1 LTVGDT
7 AGLVVLTDFGKSKIA
22 TPMKKLRAQWFLA
35 GLGLLLVLP
44 LSAQDMK
51 LKSGSLEFLKG
62 EKTLN
67 VEYVYDG
74 LTVGNGTEQAY
85 IEKKVAEFNTK
96 EPGKGEKWLENWKS
110 DRSKRYQPKF
120 EELLN
125 KQFTE
130 RKVDLKTGQYADA
143 KYTLVLKTLN
153 LEPGYNAFVSRAPA
167 QISTEAKFVETKD
180 RSKELAVISI
190 LKAPGSGAM
199 GYDYDPGYRLQ
210 EGYAKTGKE
219 LGKFLCQK
227 ALK

>member
-1 LTVGDT
+1 
-7 AGLVVLTDFGKSKIA
+7 
-22 TPMKKLRAQWFLA
+22 MRKLRTPLLIA
-35 GLGLLLVLP
+35 GLGLFLILP

-51 LKSGSLEFLKG
+51 VKSGSLDFLKG
-62 EKTLN
+62 QKTLN

-85 IEKKVAEFNTK
+85 IEKKVAEFNAK
-96 EPGKGEKWLENWKS
+96 EPGKGEKWLENWKA
-110 DRSKRYQPKF
+110 DRTKRYQPKF

-130 RKVDLKTGQYADA
+130 RKVDLKAGQYADA

-153 LEPGYNAFVSRAPA
+153 LEPGWNAFVSRAPA

-180 RSKELAVISI
+180 RSKELAVISM
-190 LKAPGSGAM
+190 LKAPGRDAM
-199 GYDYDPGYRLQ
+199 GYDFDPGYRLQ

-219 LGKFLCQK
+219 LGAFLCKK